1 MYPLPG
7 SPFSEQSR
15 MPFATSRTST
25 KSYPPQTA
33 KGSFP
38 ARKDFAIEVKL
49 PPCKWPGPLMQEGKT
64 ILAFS
69 QRSAAS
75 KTNSVAVAL
84 LLA

>member
-7 SPFSEQSR
+7 SPLSEQAR

-25 KSYPPQTA
+25 KSYPPRTA

-38 ARKDFAIEVKL
+38 ERKDFAIEVKL
-49 PPCKWPGPLMQEGKT
+49 PPCMSPGPMMPEGKT

-69 QRSAAS
+69 PRFAAS
-75 KTNSVAVAL
+75 KTSSVAVAL